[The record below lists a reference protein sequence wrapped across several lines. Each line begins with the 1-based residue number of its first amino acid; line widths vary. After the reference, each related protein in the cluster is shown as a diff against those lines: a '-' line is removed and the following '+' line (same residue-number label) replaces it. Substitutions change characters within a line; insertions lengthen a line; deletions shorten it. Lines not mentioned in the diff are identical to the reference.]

1 MASLIRLRRG
11 VAPRSWS
18 AAGLGLAAMVAA
30 AEEARASGGAH
41 VVDDAEVET
50 PGLCHLESWLTGFE
64 GRRRL
69 LNLSPAC
76 TFTVLPS
83 IEFGGG
89 IQHGWERGHRQML
102 IGPAVKVAL
111 RSPSR
116 GAGIGVAFS
125 AAVDASTG
133 KAESAAVLVPVTID
147 LTPRI
152 RTNFNLSY
160 QWARTG
166 DRHGLVAGAQVEMRV
181 RGNLSVMAE
190 GFVRDGTK
198 PGFQAG
204 VRWTPR
210 GWIDVDLLGGRRVD
224 GSGARAVTLGVT
236 LRR

>member
-1 MASLIRLRRG
+1 MIPLRRG
-11 VAPRSWS
+11 VAPRGWS
-18 AAGLGLAAMVAA
+18 AAGLGLAAMFAA
-30 AEEARASGGAH
+30 AEAARASGGAH

-50 PGLCHLESWLTGFE
+50 PGLCHAESWLTGFE
-64 GRRRL
+64 GGRRL
-69 LNLSPAC
+69 VNLSPAC
-76 TFTVLPS
+76 TFAALPS
-83 IEFGGG
+83 IEFGAA
-89 IQHGWERGHRQML
+89 IQHGWERGHRHTL
-102 IGPAVKVAL
+102 VGPAVKLAL
-111 RSPSR
+111 RRPSH
-116 GAGIGVAFS
+116 GFGLGVAVS

-147 LTPRI
+147 LTPRV

-166 DRHGLVAGAQVEMRV
+166 DRHGLVAGAQVEARL

-190 GFVRDGTK
+190 GFVRDGGK

-210 GWIDVDLLGGRRVD
+210 AWIDVDLLGGRRVD
-224 GSGARAVTLGVT
+224 GSNARAVTLGVT